1 MQQSRL
7 SKTAEKKTKK
17 QLYLSIVGIAIVVF
31 LLFKFGIPALV
42 NFSFFLSSLSSQKS
56 SSSQVVPTTT
66 VLQPPTLTTPFT
78 ATNSA
83 TITVSGTALAN
94 QTIQL
99 YVNDSLSGTTSTK
112 SDGTFSFSNVS
123 LNQQQNTLKAKA
135 KQGSAMSDF
144 SDPLTIS
151 YLQKAPDLTLDS
163 PTDQQSFSGD
173 QNSTVVKGKT
183 DPDVQVRV
191 NGFWA
196 IVDNQG
202 NYSYNMQLQDGD
214 NHIDVVATDQAGNKT
229 ERQITVKY
237 SH

>member
-17 QLYLSIVGIAIVVF
+17 QLYLSIVGIAIVVVV
-31 LLFKFGIPALV
+31 LFKYGIPALV
-42 NFSFFLSSLSSQKS
+42 NFSFFLSSFSSQKS
-56 SSSQVVPTTT
+56 SSSQVIPTTT

-83 TITVSGTALAN
+83 TIAVTGTALSN

-99 YVNDSLSGTTSTK
+99 YVNDSLSGTTTTK
-112 SDGTFSFSNVS
+112 GDGSFTFPKVS
-123 LNQQQNTLKAKA
+123 LTQQQNTLKAEA
-135 KQGSAMSDF
+135 KQGAATSNF

-163 PTDQQSFSGD
+163 PTDGQSFSGD
-173 QNSTVVKGKT
+173 QNSTMVKGKT

-214 NHIDVVATDQAGNKT
+214 NHLDVVATDQAGNKT